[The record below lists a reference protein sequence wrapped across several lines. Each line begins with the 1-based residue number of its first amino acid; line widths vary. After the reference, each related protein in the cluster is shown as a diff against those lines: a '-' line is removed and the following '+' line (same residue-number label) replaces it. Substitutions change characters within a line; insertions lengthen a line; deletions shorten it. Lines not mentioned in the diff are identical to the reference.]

1 MKHNKEKII
10 LGLDPG
16 FGRTGFAVLGGTKD
30 KPRLINFGC
39 LETTAKLPHPQ
50 RLKQLADKLKKLLT
64 QYRPQLV
71 ALEKVF
77 FAANSKT
84 ALQVGEARGV
94 LLVTASARNI
104 PIIEFTPPQVKL
116 AVTGDGRAD
125 KKQIQK
131 MLQLV
136 FKLSAPIKQDDAA
149 DAAAIAFCA
158 LTYLLPTI

>member
-1 MKHNKEKII
+1 MKHKQEKII

-16 FGRTGFAVLGGTKD
+16 FGRTGFAVLGGTKNE
-30 KPRLINFGC
+30 PRLISFGC
-39 LETTAKLPHPQ
+39 LETSAKLLHPQ
-50 RLKQLADKLKKLLT
+50 RLEQLAKQLKKLLT
-64 QYRPQLV
+64 RYQPQLISI
-71 ALEKVF
+71 EKIF

-94 LLVTASARNI
+94 LLVTIAVKHL
-104 PIIEFTPPQVKL
+104 PIVEFTPPQVKL

-136 FKLSAPIKQDDAA
+136 FKLTTPIKQDDAA
-149 DAAAIAFCA
+149 DAVAIAFCA
-158 LTYLLPTI
+158 LTYL

>member
-1 MKHNKEKII
+1 M
-10 LGLDPG
+10 GLDPG
-16 FGRTGFAVLGGTKD
+16 FGRTGYAVLVGTKD
-30 KPRLINFGC
+30 QPIISSYGC
-39 LETTAKLPHPQ
+39 LETSARLPHPK
-50 RLKQLADKLKKLLT
+50 RLEELSIKLQELLV
-64 QYRPQLV
+64 RHKPQLV
-71 ALEKVF
+71 AIEKVF

-94 LLVTASARNI
+94 LLVTASANNI
-104 PIIEFTPPQVKL
+104 PIIEYTPPQVKL

-136 FKLSAPIKQDDAA
+136 FKLIIPIKQDDAA

-158 LTYLLPTI
+158 LTHF